1 MAANATGYQL
11 FRGGTKIADIAS
23 GATVSYNDVDESLT
37 PGTSF
42 SYTVKALFT
51 AGVSAPSASDTGFV
65 GFAIVAPT
73 GVAASD
79 GLFTNKISVSWNVAT
94 NANGYQLFRGGNK
107 IADIASGATVSFN
120 DVDESLTPGTSF
132 TYTVKAL
139 FTAGVSAPSASDTGF
154 VGFAIVAP
162 TGVAASDGLFTN
174 KISVS
179 WNVATNAN
187 GYQLFR
193 GGNKIADI
201 ASGATVSF
209 NDVDESL
216 TPGTSF
222 TYTVKAVFTAGVSAP
237 SSSDTGFVGFAI
249 VAPTGVDATDGT
261 ITTGVNV
268 TWIEQVGA
276 TGYQVFRSGTTA
288 PIAVVGLVSSYT
300 DTPPLPGKIYTYS
313 VKAIF
318 TAGTSAS
325 SASNTGWQ
333 NLPAPSAVTAT
344 AGTFANKVVV
354 AWLPV
359 IGATGYKIFRVG
371 SETAIGSVGSSSLTF
386 SDTTA
391 TPGTSYEYFVKA
403 TSTAGLSAM
412 SASQS
417 GYRNLPA
424 PTGVAATDGTSVA
437 FVGVSWVAA
446 PGAVAYEIFRSGTA
460 DAIGTSSG
468 TSFNDVGAVAG
479 TLCTYTV
486 KAKGAVGVSA
496 ASTGNT
502 GFRGI
507 SAPTAVAA
515 SDGTSAASVT
525 VTWVAS
531 TGATAYKIFR
541 SGSVSA
547 IGTVGAVTT
556 FNDTSA
562 VVGVLYTYTVKA
574 VVGTTGMSEASSG
587 DTGYRNRPAPTSV
600 NATDT
605 DLAKVRVTW
614 SAVTGATGYE
624 VFRSIGGAPATLIG
638 SVTTLLFD
646 DTTIGHGATALYS
659 VRASFVLTG
668 SSPATTVTTLM
679 SATNSGTRP

>member
-1 MAANATGYQL
+1 
-11 FRGGTKIADIAS
+11 
-23 GATVSYNDVDESLT
+23 
-37 PGTSF
+37 
-42 SYTVKALFT
+42 VKALFT
-51 AGVSAPSASDTGFV
+51 AGVSSPSASDTGFV

-79 GLFTNKISVSWNVAT
+79 G
-94 NANGYQLFRGGNK
+94 
-107 IADIASGATVSFN
+107 
-120 DVDESLTPGTSF
+120 
-132 TYTVKAL
+132 
-139 FTAGVSAPSASDTGF
+139 
-154 VGFAIVAP
+154 
-162 TGVAASDGLFTN
+162 
-174 KISVS
+174 
-179 WNVATNAN
+179 
-187 GYQLFR
+187 
-193 GGNKIADI
+193 
-201 ASGATVSF
+201 
-209 NDVDESL
+209 
-216 TPGTSF
+216 
-222 TYTVKAVFTAGVSAP
+222 
-237 SSSDTGFVGFAI
+237 
-249 VAPTGVDATDGT
+249 T

-268 TWIEQVGA
+268 TWIDQVGA
-276 TGYQVFRSGTTA
+276 TGYEVFRSGTTA

-300 DTPPLPGKIYTYS
+300 DTPPLSGKIYSYS
-313 VKAIF
+313 IKAIF
-318 TAGTSAS
+318 TAGTSTS

-333 NLPAPSAVTAT
+333 NLPAPLAVTAT

-359 IGATGYKIFRVG
+359 TGVTGYKIFRVG

-403 TSTAGLSAM
+403 TSTAGLSGM

-417 GYRNLPA
+417 GYRNLPS

-437 FVGVSWVAA
+437 FVGVTWVAA
-446 PGAVAYEIFRSGTA
+446 PGAVEYEIFRSGTA
-460 DAIGTSSG
+460 DPIGTSSG

-479 TLCTYTV
+479 KLCTYTV
-486 KAKGAVGVSA
+486 KAKGTVGVSA

-502 GFRGI
+502 GFRAL

-562 VVGVLYTYTVKA
+562 TVGVLYTYTVKA
-574 VVGTTGMSEASSG
+574 VVGTLGMSAASSG
-587 DTGYRNRPAPTSV
+587 DTGYRNRPAPANV

-605 DLAKVRVTW
+605 DTTKVRVTW
-614 SAVTGATGYE
+614 SAVTGSTGYE
-624 VFRSIGGAPATLIG
+624 VFRSIGGAPATLIA
-638 SVTTLLFD
+638 SPTALLFN
-646 DTTIGHGATALYS
+646 DTAIARGTTAVYS
-659 VRASFVLTG
+659 VRAKFVLTG

-679 SATNSGTRP
+679 SVPNSGTRP